1 MAIHRNPF
9 GTRALVNGKLD
20 VAVALEAFREEVLR
34 GLSKS
39 PRQLPCKY
47 FYDERGAQLFQQICE
62 LPEYYITRTE
72 LQILRL
78 HGAEMAKALGPQ
90 IELVGL
96 GTGAGTKTRILL
108 EELKDPRVYVPIDI
122 SKEQLEKSSARFR
135 EMFPALQVLP
145 VCADYL
151 EPFELPLPRH
161 LSSRSVVYFPGS
173 TIGNFEPDAAGEFLT
188 RLVELAGDDGGLLI
202 GVDLQKDQHILEA
215 AYNDSAGVTAEFNKN
230 LLTRTNRELGANFNL
245 KRWQHHAIYNPVEG
259 RIEMYLISKTD
270 QTVKIGEHTFQF
282 RAGEKVLTE
291 YSYKHSIPGFVALAR
306 QAGFHFEQ
314 IWTDDASW
322 FGVFYFTVAL

>member
-1 MAIHRNPF
+1 VNQKTSSVAAAAAIEN
-9 GTRALVNGKLD
+9 
-20 VAVALEAFREEVLR
+20 FREEVLA

-39 PRQLPCKY
+39 PRRLPYKF
-47 FYDERGAQLFQQICE
+47 FYDERGAQLFQEICD

-72 LQILRL
+72 IEILRL

-90 IELVGL
+90 IELIGL

-108 EELKDPRVYVPIDI
+108 EELHKPAVYVPIDI

-135 EMFPALQVLP
+135 ETFPALQVLP

-173 TIGNFEPDAAGEFLT
+173 TIGNFEPDIASDFLT
-188 RLVELAGDDGGLLI
+188 RLVELAGDGGGLLI
-202 GVDLQKDQHILEA
+202 GVDLQKDRNVLER
-215 AYNDSAGVTAEFNKN
+215 AYNDAAGVTAQFNKN
-230 LLTRTNRELGANFNL
+230 LLTRMNRELGADFDLN
-245 KRWQHHAIYNPVEG
+245 RWQHHAIYNSTEG
-259 RIEMYLISKTD
+259 RIEIYLISDNK
-270 QTVKIGEHTFQF
+270 QTVHIGDREFQF
-282 RAGEKVLTE
+282 RAGEEILTE
-291 YSYKHSIPGFVALAR
+291 YSYKHTIAGFIELAR
-306 QAGFHFEQ
+306 QAGFRFEHV
-314 IWTDDASW
+314 WTDDARW